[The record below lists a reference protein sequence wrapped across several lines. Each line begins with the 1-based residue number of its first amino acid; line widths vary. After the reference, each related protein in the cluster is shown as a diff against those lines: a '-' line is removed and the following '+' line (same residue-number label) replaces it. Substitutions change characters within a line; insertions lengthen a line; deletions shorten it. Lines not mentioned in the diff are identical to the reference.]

1 MKEGYGERITFTRKD
16 IKVNHH
22 YVVKSEEEK
31 ETLVNE
37 MKQKGFELTRIC
49 PIQLVIRR
57 NDREKGK
64 QRKAQI

>member
-1 MKEGYGERITFTRKD
+1 MNGIRISFTRKD

-37 MKQKGFELTRIC
+37 MKKKGFELTRVC
-49 PIQLVIRR
+49 PIQLVL
-57 NDREKGK
+57 REK
-64 QRKAQI
+64 